1 MAEEEAKVPEEN
13 AAGGDAAAGADAAAA
28 EGATEEKPK
37 KKGGGFLLP
46 LILMPVL
53 CAGAAAG
60 VGYMLLSKVEKVMA
74 GALASSELKP
84 EAEAAAGDEHAAAG
98 DDHAAAGDDHAA
110 AGDDHAAA
118 ADDHGGG
125 GDHGEEA
132 GPANPLEVDDP
143 EELVAIVDPDD
154 AAANHSVVVNPKGT
168 QGKRFLVVEIYLQRS
183 EPKDKG
189 FKARAVKKTKLL
201 QEIATRE
208 LEAHTVENL
217 QKPITKE
224 FIRRTLQKK
233 FNGALEGKG
242 FHTPVGK
249 VVFSKWIMQ

>member
-74 GALASSELKP
+74 GALASSVLKP
-84 EAEAAAGDEHAAAG
+84 EAEAAAG

-125 GDHGEEA
+125 EA
-132 GPANPLEVDDP
+132 DAANPLEEDDP

-154 AAANHSVVVNPKGT
+154 ATANHSVVVNPKGT

-189 FKARAVKKTKLL
+189 FKGRAAKKTKLL

-208 LEAHTVENL
+208 LEAHTVDNL

-249 VVFSKWIMQ
+249 VIFSKWIMQ

>member
-28 EGATEEKPK
+28 GGATEEKPK

-74 GALASSELKP
+74 GALASSVLKP
-84 EAEAAAGDEHAAAG
+84 EAEAAAG
-98 DDHAAAGDDHAA
+98 DHAA

-132 GPANPLEVDDP
+132 DPANPLEEDDP

-154 AAANHSVVVNPKGT
+154 ATANHSVVVNPKGT

-233 FNGALEGKG
+233 FNGVLEGKG
-242 FHTPVGK
+242 SHTPVGK
-249 VVFSKWIMQ
+249 VIFSKWIMQ

>member
-84 EAEAAAGDEHAAAG
+84 EAEAAAGDHAAAG
-98 DDHAAAGDDHAA
+98 DEHAAAGDDHAA

-132 GPANPLEVDDP
+132 GPANPLEADDP